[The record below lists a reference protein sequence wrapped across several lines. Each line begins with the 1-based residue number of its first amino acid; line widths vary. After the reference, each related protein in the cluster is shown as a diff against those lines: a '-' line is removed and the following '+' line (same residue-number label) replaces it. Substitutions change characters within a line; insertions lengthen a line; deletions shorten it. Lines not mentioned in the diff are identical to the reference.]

1 MILLRPLILL
11 LGLLAVWEAMVH
23 ATGVPGFLL
32 PPPSEVIQVLFQ
44 RLDFLLMHGG
54 WTLLKI
60 LAGLVIG
67 TVIGAMSALALS
79 YIRPLRS
86 WLLPVLI
93 ASQAIPVFVLAPVL
107 VNWFGYNIA
116 SNIVMAVLIIYFPV
130 TATFY
135 DGLRRTEPGWIDL
148 ARTMG
153 ADRLAILKNIRLPA
167 ALPAF
172 ASGLKVAASVAPIGA
187 VVGEWVGTPNGLG
200 RVMLDANQRIQTDL
214 MFAALFLLAVIAV
227 LVYLACDQ
235 LGRRIVYWQQESD

>member
-1 MILLRPLILL
+1 
-11 LGLLAVWEAMVH
+11 
-23 ATGVPGFLL
+23 
-32 PPPSEVIQVLFQ
+32 
-44 RLDFLLMHGG
+44 
-54 WTLLKI
+54 
-60 LAGLVIG
+60 
-67 TVIGAMSALALS
+67 
-79 YIRPLRS
+79 
-86 WLLPVLI
+86 
-93 ASQAIPVFVLAPVL
+93 
-107 VNWFGYNIA
+107 
-116 SNIVMAVLIIYFPV
+116 MAVLIIYFPV

-153 ADRLAILKNIRLPA
+153 ADRRSILKHVRIPA

-227 LVYLACDQ
+227 LVYLACDR